1 VTRPTA
7 ADETFHPS
15 RAAGLERLRAFLPHA
30 GRDYAQRRNHDLGP
44 DSRVSRLSP
53 WLRHRLVTEAEVIE
67 AVLGRH
73 SPGASEKFV
82 QEVLWR
88 SYWKGWLELR
98 PRVWRDY
105 QRGRDAAL
113 HRLAAEEGLR
123 RDWEDACLGRT
134 GIEGFDHWA
143 RELADT
149 GWLHNHARMWF
160 ASIWIFTLRLP
171 WELGADFFLRHLL
184 DGDPASN
191 TLSWRWV
198 GGLQT
203 VGKTYL
209 ARADNIA
216 AHTGARFNP
225 RGLATEAPPLR
236 PEPHP
241 APRLLPETTPFD
253 PAAPTVLLLT
263 EEDLSPGFLFDEG
276 LRPLATQLVALPDA
290 LSPLAVAPAVAAFKA
305 AALNETAGRWAD
317 RLGPVRAASR
327 DLSPAAV
334 AAWAVESG
342 ARQVVTAYAPVGP
355 VADWLAALQTELAAR
370 GVDLCPV
377 LRPEDA
383 RAWPHATH
391 GFFSFW
397 EKARP

>member
-1 VTRPTA
+1 VA
-7 ADETFHPS
+7 FHPS
-15 RAAGLERLRAFLPHA
+15 RAAGLARLRDFLPHA
-30 GRDYAQRRNHDLGP
+30 GRDYALGRNHDLGE
-44 DSRVSRLSP
+44 DSTVSRLSP
-53 WLRHRLVTEAEVIE
+53 WLRHRLITEAEVIE

-73 SPGASEKFV
+73 TPGAAEKFL

-113 HRLAAEEGLR
+113 HRLAAEAGLR
-123 RDWEDACLGRT
+123 RDWEAACLGQT
-134 GIEGFDHWA
+134 GIDGFDHWA
-143 RELADT
+143 QELAET

-171 WELGADFFLRHLL
+171 WELGADFFLRHLI

-216 AHTGARFNP
+216 AHTGGRFHPKDLAR
-225 RGLATEAPPLR
+225 TAPALP

-241 APRLLPETTPFD
+241 APRPLPGMKPFVPET
-253 PAAPTVLLLT
+253 PTAFLLT
-263 EEDLSPGFLFDEG
+263 EEDLSPGFMFDEG
-276 LRPLATQLVALPDA
+276 LRPLATLLVSRPEA
-290 LSPLAVAPAVAAFKA
+290 LSPLSVMPRVAAFKA
-305 AALNETAGRWAD
+305 GAVTETAGRWAD
-317 RLGPVRAASR
+317 RLGPLRG
-327 DLSPAAV
+327 LSEDMAPAAV
-334 AAWAVESG
+334 ADWAAHAG
-342 ARQVVTAYAPVGP
+342 ARQVVSAHAPVGP
-355 VADWLAALQTELAAR
+355 VADWLAALEPELAAR
-370 GVDLCPV
+370 GIDLCLV

-383 RAWPHATH
+383 RAWPLATQ
-391 GFFSFW
+391 GFFRFW
-397 EKARP
+397 ERVQP